1 MAEDEEVVQIS
12 DEEKLK
18 IAQHFLLSSPPGQF
32 QEVLADVRKL
42 LPDGLLTDP
51 LTAGIARAFHAK
63 GKVVSTPSGAK
74 TVVCAQGEVDATH
87 YIDVKS
93 KTAFLFNHLT
103 LASEN
108 DGAPAVF
115 DQSLESKREAIQSTL
130 DSRFTARF
138 PAEDSAVS
146 VFSKDGAIT
155 IIIVAEKKNL
165 RNFWSGKW
173 TSIWNITFT
182 GEVASIAG
190 EVKIHGHY
198 FEDGNVQ
205 LQTSKV
211 LPSVALRYAS
221 DGELAASIDD
231 HIQNAESSLQAGLED
246 VYANM
251 SDETFKSMRRS
262 MPITRTKMDWN
273 VNAVRMVRQVQKK

>member
-1 MAEDEEVVQIS
+1 M
-12 DEEKLK
+12 
-18 IAQHFLLSSPPGQF
+18 LLDIDITPIIRIF
-32 QEVLADVRKL
+32 VLLIDVRKL

-190 EVKIHGHY
+190 EVK
-198 FEDGNVQ
+198 V
-205 LQTSKV
+205 
-211 LPSVALRYAS
+211 SVAIYPLTFNYHNQTLIMLRFMGTISKMETCNCRLAKCSRLLRS
-221 DGELAASIDD
+221 DMLPMENLLLRLMTI
-231 HIQNAESSLQAGLED
+231 
-246 VYANM
+246 
-251 SDETFKSMRRS
+251 FRC
-262 MPITRTKMDWN
+262 P
-273 VNAVRMVRQVQKK
+273 